1 MTSMSISSSQ
11 RVSAP
16 AVGAQ
21 QSKPASTKPPTQEA
35 QLSNSSP
42 LGHPAESKPTQKA
55 APLQQAVPAQK
66 AASTQ
71 APNAASSA
79 LLQSPRAG
87 GHGRPDSAVSTSTPT
102 VQYLHRVDVQA

>member
-1 MTSMSISSSQ
+1 MTTMSISSSQ
-11 RVSAP
+11 RVSP
-16 AVGAQ
+16 TAVGAQ
-21 QSKPASTKPPTQEA
+21 QSKPANTKPPTQEA
-35 QLSNSSP
+35 QLSSSSS
-42 LGHPAESKPTQKA
+42 LGQPAKAEPTQKA
-55 APLQQAVPAQK
+55 TSSQK

-71 APNAASSA
+71 APNSASSA